1 MNPSKPKKRV
11 RSVKLV
17 PLETAD
23 KEQFV
28 RDNQEAFL
36 CGATEEFGMRN
47 ADFEED
53 GQIISR
59 RTILRSIAAR
69 GAETYRI
76 VARGGVAG
84 GVVLKIDREKRRGD
98 LVLLFVSPKL
108 HSLGI
113 GQAAWRAVERLH
125 PEVRVWETCTPYFEK
140 RNIHFYVN
148 RCGFHIVK
156 FVRGRFEM
164 FQFEKTVPPRADRL
178 PVARKR

>member
-1 MNPSKPKKRV
+1 MKPDKTKKRV
-11 RSVKLV
+11 RSVKLA
-17 PLETAD
+17 PLEAGD

-36 CGATEEFGMRN
+36 YGATQEFGLRN
-47 ADFEED
+47 ADFEEP

-59 RTILRSIAAR
+59 RTILRSIGAR

-76 VARGGVAG
+76 VARGEVAG

-148 RCGFHIVK
+148 RCGFRIVK
-156 FVRGRFEM
+156 FGRARCETFLLE
-164 FQFEKTVPPRADRL
+164 TAVPPR
-178 PVARKR
+178 P

>member
-1 MNPSKPKKRV
+1 MGNPVTEQKSATRRV

-17 PLETAD
+17 PLEAGD

-36 CGATEEFGMRN
+36 YGATQEFGLRN
-47 ADFEED
+47 SDFEEE

-59 RTILRSIAAR
+59 RTILRSIGAR
-69 GAETYRI
+69 NAETYRI
-76 VARGGVAG
+76 VARGEVAG
-84 GVVLKIDREKRRGD
+84 GVVIRIDQKKRHGD
-98 LVLLFVSPKL
+98 LDLLFVAPRL
-108 HSLGI
+108 HGLGI

-125 PEVRVWETCTPYFEK
+125 PEVSVWETCTPYFEK

-156 FVRGRFEM
+156 FVRDRFEM
-164 FQFEKTVPPRADRL
+164 FQFEK
-178 PVARKR
+178 RKHPWKA

>member
-1 MNPSKPKKRV
+1 MTSTDTKKRV

-17 PLETAD
+17 PLQAAD

-28 RDNQEAFL
+28 RDNQTAFL
-36 CGATEEFGMRN
+36 YGATEEFGMRN
-47 ADFEED
+47 ADYEED

-59 RTILRSIAAR
+59 RTILRSIGAR

-76 VARGGVAG
+76 IARGETAG
-84 GVVLKIDREKRRGD
+84 GVVLKIDPEKRRGD
-98 LVLLFVSPKL
+98 LVLLFVAPAL
-108 HSLGI
+108 HGLGI

-125 PEVRVWETCTPYFEK
+125 PEIRVWETCTPYFEK

-156 FVRGRFEM
+156 FVRDRFEM
-164 FQFEKTVPPRADRL
+164 FQFEKKMPRRS
-178 PVARKR
+178 